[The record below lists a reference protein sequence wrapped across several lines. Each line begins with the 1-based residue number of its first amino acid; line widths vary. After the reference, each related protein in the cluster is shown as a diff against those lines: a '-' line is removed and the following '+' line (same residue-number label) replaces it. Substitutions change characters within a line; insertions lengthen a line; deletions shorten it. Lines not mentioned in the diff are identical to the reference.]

1 MSSPIS
7 ANLQMGGEG
16 EVRTYSHIEVVY
28 QATPTA
34 GSFQEVVDVTL
45 HAGSSE
51 IVAVETL
58 GVVVLLPFFH
68 APSLA
73 AHLQRGVLG
82 RTGGPRAIV

>member
-1 MSSPIS
+1 MG
-7 ANLQMGGEG
+7 GGEG
-16 EVRTYSHIEVVY
+16 EKRKYSHIKMVY

-51 IVAVETL
+51 IVAVERL
-58 GVVVLLPFFH
+58 GGVVRVAFFH
-68 APSLA
+68 APSGA
-73 AHLQRGVLG
+73 AHLQCGVLG